1 MNCSYNE
8 TFINDLNQI
17 LHNSGII
24 FEKRIDI
31 IVSLIKYK
39 FNNDESINSINLNE
53 KLLNKLILLITKI
66 SISKREIFQK
76 IFMYYGNNYLKKELD
91 QFYTPITIGEFLS
104 KLSINNKKAL
114 DPACGTG
121 DLIINYNGNKTLW
134 DISNEVIE
142 LVNINYKFQDILAEI
157 INQDSLL
164 NNEIDNDL
172 YDYVFLN
179 PPFGSSTI
187 ISDEKI
193 LKKYKLSKNK
203 KKEEIG
209 ILFIERGLNLLN
221 ENGIAFII
229 VPNGYLG
236 NTTKKYIELRKYLL
250 KYKIIAI
257 LQLPSNT
264 FSRSGTGVSTS
275 IIIISKQQSNKDD
288 KIFIYDIKEIGYQLN
303 KKNTP
308 FKYKKEK
315 NELILDDLKKPILL
329 TDYADCFNKFSKFIK
344 DNNIKNLNY
353 NENILDIKYD
363 YINTSNLDKNII
375 LDINR
380 YLSPYN
386 DILIKYKNEKKIKN
400 FIKSDEN
407 YKINKDKEYLYL
419 DIKQINTPLYNSTNK
434 IFGFNLPS
442 RAKIKLQMN
451 DIIVSRLKGKLS
463 FTIILDD
470 SDNIICTNG
479 FCLLRPKNF
488 KDLIIIFGNLFTH
501 EFKIQRNSLC
511 TGSIMETITNE
522 DIFNIKIK
530 EDIDYIKYEN
540 IYNALKIIKEEI

>member
-66 SISKREIFQK
+66 SISKTEIFQK
-76 IFMYYGNNYLKKELD
+76 IFMYYGNNYLKKKLD

-104 KLSINNKKAL
+104 KLCINNKKAL

-142 LVNINYKFQDILAEI
+142 LANINYKFQDILAEI
-157 INQDSLL
+157 INQDSLF

-209 ILFIERGLNLLN
+209 ILFIERSLNLLN

-236 NTTKKYIELRKYLL
+236 NTTKKHIELRKYLL

-257 LQLPSNT
+257 LQLPSNA

-275 IIIISKQQSNKDD
+275 IIIISKKQSNKDD

-315 NELILDDLKKPILL
+315 NEFILDDFNKPILL
-329 TDYADCFNKFSKFIK
+329 TDYTDCFNKFSKFIK

-400 FIKSDEN
+400 FIKSNEN

-451 DIIVSRLKGKLS
+451 DIIVSRLK
-463 FTIILDD
+463 
-470 SDNIICTNG
+470 
-479 FCLLRPKNF
+479 
-488 KDLIIIFGNLFTH
+488 
-501 EFKIQRNSLC
+501 
-511 TGSIMETITNE
+511 
-522 DIFNIKIK
+522 
-530 EDIDYIKYEN
+530 
-540 IYNALKIIKEEI
+540 